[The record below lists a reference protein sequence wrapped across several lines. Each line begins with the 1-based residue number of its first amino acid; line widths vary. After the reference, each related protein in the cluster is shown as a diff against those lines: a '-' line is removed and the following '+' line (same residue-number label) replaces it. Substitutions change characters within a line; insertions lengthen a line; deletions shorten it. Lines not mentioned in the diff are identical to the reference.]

1 MPSDGKLQSHHIDNI
16 EEAENDSLSGQNT
29 HPEYADRDGSADDVD
44 EIVQNLAQAG
54 EEVGM
59 TWRSI
64 LAAGVS
70 SGLSFA
76 WRPIPP

>member
-1 MPSDGKLQSHHIDNI
+1 MTSNDKAQSQHVDSISVQNAHSEYVDQKASPNDG
-16 EEAENDSLSGQNT
+16 
-29 HPEYADRDGSADDVD
+29 D

-70 SGLSFA
+70 PDSPV
-76 WRPIPP
+76 REPY

>member
-1 MPSDGKLQSHHIDNI
+1 MLSDNKFHLQHVDNI
-16 EEAENDSLSGQNT
+16 EAAGTDSSLGRNAQSAYVDEN
-29 HPEYADRDGSADDVD
+29 GSNDNGD

-70 SGLSFA
+70 PGLS
-76 WRPIPP
+76 PT